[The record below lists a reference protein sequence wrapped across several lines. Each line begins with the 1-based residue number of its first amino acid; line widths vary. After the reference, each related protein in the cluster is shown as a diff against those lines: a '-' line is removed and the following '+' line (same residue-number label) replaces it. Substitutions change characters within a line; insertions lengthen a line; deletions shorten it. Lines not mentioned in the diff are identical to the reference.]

1 MVHLSVLFWILESLF
16 GFVGALRGWA
26 KELLVTFSL
35 LVALMI
41 INLIEVYMP
50 WIFQASPRTEFF
62 MRAGILVVMAF
73 FGYQTPSGLGAAA
86 GGGRREWLQNRLLGF
101 VLGLLNGYLLVGSLW
116 YYLHEVNYFQGT
128 DFAARAAR
136 IIVPPDP
143 TTIYGAAAL
152 RLVENLP
159 PRFLGVP
166 WLYVVVTAAFVFVLV
181 VFI

>member
-1 MVHLSVLFWILESLF
+1 MVHLSVLFWILEVLF
-16 GFVGALRGWA
+16 GFIGALRGWA

-41 INLIEVYMP
+41 INLIE
-50 WIFQASPRTEFF
+50 
-62 MRAGILVVMAF
+62 
-73 FGYQTPSGLGAAA
+73 
-86 GGGRREWLQNRLLGF
+86 
-101 VLGLLNGYLLVGSLW
+101 
-116 YYLHEVNYFQGT
+116 EVNYLQNIQAFENII
-128 DFAARAAR
+128 RA
-136 IIVPPDP
+136 PDE
-143 TTIYGAAAL
+143 TTPYGAAAL